1 MICKKS
7 SIKHLALYS
16 TSLLFAVDSLSA
28 DSIKLEEVSVVSAAG
43 YEQKITDAPAS
54 ISVVSIVDFQ

>member
-28 DSIKLEEVSVVSAAG
+28 DSINLEEFSVVSAAG
-43 YEQKITDAPAS
+43 Y
-54 ISVVSIVDFQ
+54 